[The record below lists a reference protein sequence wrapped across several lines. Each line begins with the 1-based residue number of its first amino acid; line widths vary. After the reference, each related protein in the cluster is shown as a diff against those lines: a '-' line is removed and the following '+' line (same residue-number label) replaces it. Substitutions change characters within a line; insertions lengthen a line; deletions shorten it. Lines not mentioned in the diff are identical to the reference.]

1 MTLLIIGVALFA
13 AVHLVPGLAP
23 GRRQA
28 LWDRLGEGGYK
39 GLFSLLLIA
48 AIALM
53 VMGWRSSTPQFIYF
67 APPELRHLGMGLV
80 VLALLLFV
88 VSGRPSRLRRLIRHP
103 QLTGVAIWAGA
114 HLLLNGDSRSI
125 ILFGG
130 LGLWALLEI
139 LVINRR
145 DGVWIKEDAPGWGTE
160 VATLVATAVVVAVL
174 IYVHP
179 WIAGVPII

>member
-67 APPELRHLGMGLV
+67 PPPELRHLGMGLV

-88 VSGRPSRLRRLIRHP
+88 VSGRPSRLRRLIRHRFNRQTP
-103 QLTGVAIWAGA
+103 I
-114 HLLLNGDSRSI
+114 RP
-125 ILFGG
+125 
-130 LGLWALLEI
+130 AL
-139 LVINRR
+139 RTRQPR
-145 DGVWIKEDAPGWGTE
+145 DQ
-160 VATLVATAVVVAVL
+160 
-174 IYVHP
+174 
-179 WIAGVPII
+179 